1 MKMFLMLLKD
11 ICPLFALVILVT
23 SCDHTSSSAD
33 TAAKD
38 SVTVVAATPVVT
50 PAKDS
55 ISYEM
60 GNRLKLSVDLDG
72 DHIIDTIY
80 ESYISQKTGQETFKY
95 IDEKNMDIETA
106 RDSINANLPIS
117 RIYTNIAGVDTL
129 PLTDHSDHFGIYML
143 ENLGDLNED
152 GGDEIGYVI
161 DLAGHSNLNEYTIIT
176 LTQEKKWKKLLTFH
190 IHEGE
195 SLDKE
200 NLFDGKSLIKKTA
213 PYTFRYKCY
222 EAAEFEEREFVIDST
237 K

>member
-1 MKMFLMLLKD
+1 MFLMYLKD
-11 ICPLFALVILVT
+11 ISPLFVLVILFNSCRHPT
-23 SCDHTSSSAD
+23 SPAE

-38 SVTVVAATPVVT
+38 SVTVAAAAPVITPV
-50 PAKDS
+50 KDS

-60 GNRLKLSVDLDG
+60 GSRLKLSGDFDG
-72 DHIIDTIY
+72 DHIIDTVY

-95 IDEKNMDIETA
+95 VYGAHMDADMVEEA
-106 RDSINANLPIS
+106 INANLPVS
-117 RIYTNIAGVDTL
+117 RIYTTIAGVDTL
-129 PLTDHSDHFGIYML
+129 PLTDHSDHTGIYML

-176 LTQEKKWKKLLTFH
+176 LTKEKKWKKLLTFQ
-190 IHEGE
+190 IHESE
-195 SLDKE
+195 SLAKE
-200 NLFDGKSLIKKTA
+200 NLFDGKSLIKKTS

-222 EAAEFEEREFVIDST
+222 EAAEFEERTFVIDST